1 MILLNFEII
10 GHMDLNAMNDHQE
23 QRQLP
28 QQQQQQQHTM
38 QQPTQSKQPQ
48 NENIEPKRAENTR
61 SQFGAMNTKSFFNNK
76 ESQIDNVPNSSK
88 IISSVDKASASMSA
102 SASASSGTY
111 NGFKIVGISSLNPYQ
126 NK

>member
-10 GHMDLNAMNDHQE
+10 GHMDPNSVNDHQE
-23 QRQLP
+23 HSNNHPRQ
-28 QQQQQQQHTM
+28 QAQ
-38 QQPTQSKQPQ
+38 QQPTQSKQLQ
-48 NENIEPKRAENTR
+48 NENIEPKKTETPK

-76 ESQIDNVPNSSK
+76 ESQHDNVPNSSK
-88 IISSVDKASASMSA
+88 IISSVDKNAAP
-102 SASASSGTY
+102 SGSF